1 MGQPLAR
8 IWAGQPSAGG
18 GMVRYQL
25 KVGQVIHQ
33 QEVEG
38 TAVRWRWV
46 GQPLAGIWAGQPSAG
61 GGGVSNQ

>member
-1 MGQPLAR
+1 
-8 IWAGQPSAGG
+8 
-18 GMVRYQL
+18 MVRYQL